1 MTPPQSEQPPAPRR
15 NLRRC
20 RRQTPKGSAKALA
33 FRNALGV
40 GSNIA
45 TAILDVSETGARLLL
60 KEQLRNGQEFEV
72 NFETM
77 GSHPIRTV
85 AVVVWTVAAADG
97 RFVTGVQF
105 HKALRYADLIA
116 LARP

>member
-1 MTPPQSEQPPAPRR
+1 MNSPQSEQPPAPRR

-20 RRQTPKGSAKALA
+20 RRQAPKGSAKAQA
-33 FRNALGV
+33 YRNALGV

-60 KEQLRNGQEFEV
+60 KEQLRNGQELEV

-77 GSHPIRTV
+77 GARPIKTI

-97 RFVTGVQF
+97 RFVTGVRF
-105 HKALRYADLIA
+105 DRALRYTELIT

>member
-1 MTPPQSEQPPAPRR
+1 MSPPQSEHAPATQR

-20 RRQTPKGSAKALA
+20 RRQVPKGSAKALA
-33 FRNALGV
+33 YRNALGV

-60 KEQLRNGQEFEV
+60 KEQLREGQEFEV

-77 GSHPIRTV
+77 GSHPIKTI
-85 AVVVWTVAAADG
+85 ATVVWTVAAADG
-97 RFVTGVQF
+97 RFVTGVRF
-105 HKALRYADLIA
+105 DKALRWADLIT